1 LTCISYRY
9 ILIDMKIIN
18 VLLLVMVCIP
28 NVQSEETM
36 FMDSDGRWVNSE
48 GGNIYGDS
56 RFNLKA
62 DPRFNLRADPKF
74 NLKADPRFNLDADP
88 RFNLRANPDFSIL
101 GDTRY

>member
-1 LTCISYRY
+1 LTCISIRY

-18 VLLLVMVCIP
+18 ALLLTILCIP
-28 NVQSEETM
+28 NVQSEESM
-36 FMDSDGRWVNSE
+36 FMDAEGRWVNSE

-74 NLKADPRFNLDADP
+74 NLNADPRFNLDADP
-88 RFNLRANPDFSIL
+88 RFNLRADPDFNL
-101 GDTRY
+101 NGDTRY